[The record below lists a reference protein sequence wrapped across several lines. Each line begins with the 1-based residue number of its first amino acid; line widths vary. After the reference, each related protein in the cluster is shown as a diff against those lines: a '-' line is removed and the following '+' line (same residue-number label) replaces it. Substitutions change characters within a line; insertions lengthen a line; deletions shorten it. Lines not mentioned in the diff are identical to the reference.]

1 VISVGKNLYLTPFQK
16 KRQRYNVTRKNMQ
29 NLVSALTNLNFQ
41 YIFIDCPAG
50 MLVLLMPFL
59 QLKKH

>member
-1 VISVGKNLYLTPFQK
+1 LEKIYRYYQFQK
-16 KRQRYNVTRKNMQ
+16 NRQRYNVTRKNMQ

-50 MLVLLMPFL
+50 IDVGLLMLFH
-59 QLKKH
+59 QLKH

>member
-1 VISVGKNLYLTPFQK
+1 LEKFIVIINFKN
-16 KRQRYNVTRKNMQ
+16 RQRYNVTRKNMQ

-50 MLVLLMPFL
+50 IDVGFMLFH